1 MPISESG
8 YPQRQSLGLKERQL
22 QLQKGQ
28 SQYSILQTNGC
39 QVRPCNNALVSLN
52 QSVHATL
59 RFQTSVRNDPFK
71 P

>member
-1 MPISESG
+1 MPISGSG

-28 SQYSILQTNGC
+28 SQYTILQTNGC
-39 QVRPCNNALVSLN
+39 QVQPCNALVSLN
-52 QSVHATL
+52 HSVHATL